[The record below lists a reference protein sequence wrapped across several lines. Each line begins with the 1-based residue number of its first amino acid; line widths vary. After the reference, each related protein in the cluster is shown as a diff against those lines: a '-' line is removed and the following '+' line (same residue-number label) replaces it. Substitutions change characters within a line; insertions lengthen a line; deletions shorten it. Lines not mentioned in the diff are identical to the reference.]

1 MAANT
6 SPRTERRAVL
16 DSPLRDFETW
26 LLAVDC
32 RAPGCQRDRVYALA
46 DLVRFYGSTVT
57 IGDVL
62 RRFRCQECGKRV
74 IAATLQTGLET
85 GRIRALVLRP

>member
-1 MAANT
+1 M
-6 SPRTERRAVL
+6 L

-32 RAPGCQRDRVYALA
+32 RASGCQRDRVYALA
-46 DLVRFYGSTVT
+46 ELVRFYGSTVT

-62 RRFRCQECGKRV
+62 RRFRCQECGQRV
-74 IAATLQTGLET
+74 MAATLKTGLDT
-85 GRIRALVLRP
+85 GRVRPRALVLRP